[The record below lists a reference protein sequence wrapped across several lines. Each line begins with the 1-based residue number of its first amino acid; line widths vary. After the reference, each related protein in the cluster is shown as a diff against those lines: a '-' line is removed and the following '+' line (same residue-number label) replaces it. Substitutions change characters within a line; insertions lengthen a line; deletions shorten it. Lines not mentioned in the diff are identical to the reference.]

1 MKQFRNI
8 FLLMISL
15 FFVNN
20 GIGKSVSDVS
30 LHKYT
35 VASTVSH
42 QSNYAFGTLAEGDD
56 FNESF
61 DVEEDSDDTDDDFLE
76 SRNGKSLNTTFA
88 KNTNTSI
95 FYYHPSFQSV
105 KRFILFC
112 SLKLHC

>member
-1 MKQFRNI
+1 
-8 FLLMISL
+8 MIAL

-42 QSNYAFGTLAEGDD
+42 QSNYAFGLLTESSD
-56 FNESF
+56 FNEDF

-76 SRNGKSLNTTFA
+76 SGNAKNLNIIFPQ
-88 KNTNTSI
+88 NTNTSV
-95 FYYHPSFQSV
+95 FYYQFSFQSV